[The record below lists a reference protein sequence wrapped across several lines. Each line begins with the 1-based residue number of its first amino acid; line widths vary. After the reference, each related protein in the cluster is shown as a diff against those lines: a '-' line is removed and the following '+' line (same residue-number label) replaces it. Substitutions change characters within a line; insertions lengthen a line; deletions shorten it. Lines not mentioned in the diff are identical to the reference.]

1 MMINSVSAV
10 STITTQPIS
19 PKASEKRTTNPIE
32 VKAPALNNDNGALK
46 SYFLGGIS
54 FKGQNCSTSNFAI
67 KKIEDVPCCC
77 CGDLML
83 RKEDIYK
90 HEQHL
95 LAHKGDELAK
105 TIKEEEKYFRTAER
119 TAAFMIADAVKGTD
133 MTFAD
138 GITASQKDLPQ
149 RFDKYC
155 RGVLGE
161 TYVKSVEK
169 AGYDTPISKFIQTT
183 IKGIEDGDDFDRIGF
198 TTMLQGMKGNL
209 SAEDYGAIEDT
220 AMNLPENRSA
230 VMAIYKKYANAPE
243 KFAHR
248 LYSTAMTTAE
258 HVHPHSL
265 GGPNNTAN
273 YLAECAGCNNPRGNM
288 SYAEWLKVHPEYPRM
303 VQKHIEHVEG
313 LIVDGKLPKNYDIY
327 PSDIKKTL
335 SKESNGVMELTVLS
349 ADKLRELRDAKKAG
363 KEVDIHAETQAV
375 IEQQEAEKAEK
386 A

>member
-169 AGYDTPISKFIQTT
+169 AGYDAPISKFIQTT

-288 SYAEWLKVHPEYPRM
+288 SYAEWLKVHPEYPRKA
-303 VQKHIEHVEG
+303 QEHIEHVQAR
-313 LIVDGKLPKNYDIY
+313 LINGEIGKDYNDYPVDVRG
-327 PSDIKKTL
+327 SL
-335 SKESNGVMELTVLS
+335 SKESGGRMVLKVLNPDTIENMRKARGLTGNVTVE
-349 ADKLRELRDAKKAG
+349 DVKAAYE
-363 KEVDIHAETQAV
+363 K
-375 IEQQEAEKAEK
+375 QEAEKSEK

>member
-155 RGVLGE
+155 NCYLQHQ
-161 TYVKSVEK
+161 
-169 AGYDTPISKFIQTT
+169 KF
-183 IKGIEDGDDFDRIGF
+183 DLDH
-198 TTMLQGMKGNL
+198 LL
-209 SAEDYGAIEDT
+209 
-220 AMNLPENRSA
+220 
-230 VMAIYKKYANAPE
+230 
-243 KFAHR
+243 
-248 LYSTAMTTAE
+248 
-258 HVHPHSL
+258 
-265 GGPNNTAN
+265 
-273 YLAECAGCNNPRGNM
+273 
-288 SYAEWLKVHPEYPRM
+288 
-303 VQKHIEHVEG
+303 
-313 LIVDGKLPKNYDIY
+313 
-327 PSDIKKTL
+327 
-335 SKESNGVMELTVLS
+335 
-349 ADKLRELRDAKKAG
+349 
-363 KEVDIHAETQAV
+363 
-375 IEQQEAEKAEK
+375 
-386 A
+386 

>member
-1 MMINSVSAV
+1 MMINSVSAA
-10 STITTQPIS
+10 STVMQPVS
-19 PKASEKRTTNPIE
+19 PKALEKRTTNPIE
-32 VKAPALNNDNGALK
+32 NKAPALNTDRGALR

-54 FKGQNCSTSNFAI
+54 FGGQNCSTSNFAV
-67 KKIEDVPCCC
+67 KKIADVPCCC

-90 HEQHL
+90 HEEKL
-95 LAHKGDELAK
+95 LAHRGDELAK
-105 TIKEEEKYFRTAER
+105 TIKEEEKYYRTAER
-119 TAAFMIADAVKGTD
+119 TVAFMIADAVRGTD
-133 MTFAD
+133 KTFAD
-138 GITASQKDLPQ
+138 GVAETQNNLPE
-149 RFDKYC
+149 RFNKYC

-169 AGYDTPISKFIQTT
+169 AGYDAPISKFIQST
-183 IKGIEDGDDFDRIGF
+183 IKGIEDGDDFKRVDF
-198 TTMLQGMKGNL
+198 TATLQGLKGGL
-209 SAEDYGAIEDT
+209 SAEEYGEIEDT
-220 AMNLPENRSA
+220 AMNLPEDRSA
-230 VMAIYKKYANAPE
+230 VMAIYKKYGKTPE

-265 GGPNNTAN
+265 GGANNTAN
-273 YLAECAGCNNPRGNM
+273 YLAECAACNNPRGNM

-335 SKESNGVMELTVLS
+335 SKESDGVMELTVLS
-349 ADKLRELRDAKKAG
+349 ADKLRELREAKKSGA
-363 KEVDIHAETQAV
+363 EVDIHAETQAV
-375 IEQQEAEKAEK
+375 IEQQESEKVKEA
-386 A
+386 